1 MLKDLTHNRLKI
13 VLDRLQ
19 YLRILV
25 IGDFVLDQRWSL
37 SQQTSEEAQTLIGSD
52 PHYNLTHAGAITT
65 NLLAL
70 GVGKV
75 TPIGLLGADGYGWQ
89 IRNKLSHP
97 NCDLDQ
103 LFVAQNWITP
113 TTLRPTISGTTTYQ
127 SEQKR
132 YDLRSDQPLGEGA
145 REKLVNCIRLQ
156 VESSDAVILCD
167 PFPEKDTGFFTD
179 TLRSELSE
187 IAREKESIPFW
198 VDSPYHFLEFDNMT
212 SIVNT
217 DSLMNKKTLKEGV
230 PETLQEDNEVAVPC
244 YEEIQKEAIIVR
256 SKMKRPVFVNLNE
269 SGIMSCDR
277 STSLIPGLQ
286 NQGEVDLW
294 GGEEAVLATATAA
307 SATGASSI
315 EAAQI
320 GVLAAAEAYSQMETP
335 GIASAQAVLKRFS
348 EMPSRSA

>member
-1 MLKDLTHNRLKI
+1 MLKDLTLNRLKI
-13 VLDRLQ
+13 VLERLQ

-25 IGDFVLDQRWSL
+25 IGDFVLDQRWTL
-37 SQQTSEEAQTLIGSD
+37 SQQSSEETQTLIGSN
-52 PHYNLTHAGAITT
+52 PHYKQTHAGAVTT

-89 IRNKLSHP
+89 IRNQLSHP

-103 LFVAQNWITP
+103 LFIAQNWVTP
-113 TTLRPTISGTTTYQ
+113 STIRPMASGGTTYQ

-132 YDLRSDQPLGEGA
+132 YELRSDQPLGQGA
-145 REKLVNCIRLQ
+145 LDKLINCIKVQ
-156 VESSDAVILCD
+156 VESADAVILCD
-167 PFPEKDTGFFTD
+167 PFPEKETGFFTAP
-179 TLRSELSE
+179 LRIALSE
-187 IAREKESIPFW
+187 IAAKKEQTPFW

-217 DSLMNKKTLKEGV
+217 ESLMNKKALKEGV
-230 PETLQEDNEVAVPC
+230 PETLQEDNSVAVPC

-286 NQGEVDLW
+286 ISGEADLW

-320 GVLAAAEAYSQMETP
+320 GVLAAAEVYSQLESP
-335 GIASAQAVLKRFS
+335 GVASSQSVLKRFA
-348 EMPSRSA
+348 EMPHR